1 MHLILMVL
9 NNTPSFFLI
18 YKSLGGFKEEKK

>member
-9 NNTPSFFLI
+9 NNAPSYFLI
-18 YKSLGGFKEEKK
+18 YKGLRGFENGEK